1 MNKPAKAKS
10 KRDNKAITERNRL
23 ALAHLLLAGD
33 RLFTR
38 LPDDEKAVLLKEVMR
53 IGDEAADWAKAE
65 YGTDD
70 PRKIAV
76 KMGLKVFG
84 EEHRKLKRSE
94 YRRERKEIV
103 ISRKFHEKLLRE
115 VESRE
120 LSDRL
125 LKLVVAHEL
134 FHHLEAERLGDV
146 SRRFKFKLWQLGPL
160 VIERRIKGLSDVAAQ
175 SFTQR
180 LLGLELTPPVFDYL
194 LSINLRPHQNL
205 L

>member
-1 MNKPAKAKS
+1 MSKSAKPRAKKES
-10 KRDNKAITERNRL
+10 QTITARNRL
-23 ALAHLLLAGD
+23 ALAYLLLAND
-33 RLFTR
+33 KVFTR
-38 LPDDEKAVLLKEVMR
+38 LPADEKNSLLKEVLNL
-53 IGDEAADWAKAE
+53 GEEAADTVKRE

-76 KMGLKVFG
+76 SMGLKVFG

-94 YRRERKEIV
+94 YRRDKKEIV

-115 VESRE
+115 VESKE

-134 FHHLEAERLGDV
+134 FHHLEAERLGEIW
-146 SRRFKFKLWQLGPL
+146 RRFKFKLWQLGPL
-160 VIERRIKGLSDVAAQ
+160 VIERRIKGLSEVAAQ
-175 SFTQR
+175 AFTQR

-194 LSINLRPHQNL
+194 LSINLRSA
-205 L
+205 